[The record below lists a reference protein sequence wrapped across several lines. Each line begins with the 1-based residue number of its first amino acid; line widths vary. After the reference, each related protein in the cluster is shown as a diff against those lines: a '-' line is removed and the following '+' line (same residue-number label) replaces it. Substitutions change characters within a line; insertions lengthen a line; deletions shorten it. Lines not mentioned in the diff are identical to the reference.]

1 MVDTRIPLR
10 AKTFST
16 FHGIACMETSFVN
29 SFVLPVFFHRFHF
42 FLYVSLLYIDFF
54 IEFMDEFYTKVDIF
68 FHMFELYYYRDVAI
82 YTKDFY
88 CCVCL
93 RKNGA

>member
-16 FHGIACMETSFVN
+16 FHGIGCMETSFAN
-29 SFVLPVFFHRFHF
+29 SFVLPVFFHP
-42 FLYVSLLYIDFF
+42 DFISF
-54 IEFMDEFYTKVDIF
+54 SKLMDEFYSNIDIF
-68 FHMFELYYYRDVAI
+68 FHMFEFYYYRDVAI
-82 YTKDFY
+82 HTKDFY